1 MYYYY
6 YIGIGRSPYEAMFG
20 CPARVRL
27 ASIGI
32 PTNEIECL
40 CTEED
45 IESILPQNSDED
57 TGNISSL
64 SDGYCEN
71 YTKDEAKLGLFLYN
85 FSH

>member
-6 YIGIGRSPYEAMFG
+6 YVGIGRSPYEAMFG
-20 CPARVRL
+20 CPARVGL

-32 PTNEIECL
+32 PINEIECL

-57 TGNISSL
+57 TENISSL

-71 YTKDEAKLGLFLYN
+71 YAKDEAKLGLF
-85 FSH
+85 FI